1 MGIRGN
7 AMSCKACKDGVQQP
21 FIFSMAFQPIIDV
34 ETARVYAYEALVRG
48 INKESAG
55 MVLSKVTEE
64 NRYAFDQNCRVKA
77 ITLAKQ
83 LGLDKTDA
91 KLCINFMPGAVYSP
105 VACIQ
110 LTLKT
115 AREQAFPLDR
125 LIFEITEAEKVQ
137 DRQHVLHIMEEYH
150 RHGFQVALDDFGA
163 GYSGLNLFAELTPD
177 ILKLDMDLTRNVHLR
192 PIALAIVRSLV
203 QLCSSFNVALVAEGV
218 ETIEEYATL
227 RASGIKLMQGY
238 LFAKPAFE
246 ELPSFS
252 IPGDNQILASVSAI
266 PSSAAAF
273 VILSKSEMAA

>member
-1 MGIRGN
+1 
-7 AMSCKACKDGVQQP
+7 MSCKACKGGVQQP